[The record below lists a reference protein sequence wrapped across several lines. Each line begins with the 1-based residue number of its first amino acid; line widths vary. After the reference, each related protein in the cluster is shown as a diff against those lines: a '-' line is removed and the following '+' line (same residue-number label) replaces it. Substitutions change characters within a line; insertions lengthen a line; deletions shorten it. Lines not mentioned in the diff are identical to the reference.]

1 MADHPDGTN
10 GADPPRLQCQRCG
23 SALQPGRGEL
33 YVISILAL
41 ADPYPPVFTA
51 DDLALDVGSEIRGL
65 IVQLSR
71 LDAQEVQD
79 QVYRRLV
86 FHLCSACYFH
96 WIKEPTGS
104 WSAADDG

>member
-1 MADHPDGTN
+1 MADPPDGTN
-10 GADPPRLQCQRCG
+10 GADPPRLQCRRCR

-41 ADPYPPVFTA
+41 ADPDPPVFTE

-65 IVQLSR
+65 LAQLSR

-86 FHLCSACYFH
+86 FHLCSACYLD
-96 WIKEPTGS
+96 WIKDPTGS